1 MIHAAVSH
9 IANQLNQFLKR
20 SFDLNEDVVVMSNIS
35 EPDGTLAPNINNKL
49 AVFLVNI
56 EKDTTSN
63 RHQGGSGGFELSASS
78 YPPIFLNLYVM
89 VAANFSGGN
98 YAEAL
103 KFLSNAVSFF
113 QRQPVFDHQQT
124 PDLDRRINKLVM
136 EIENLNMQ
144 DLSSLWGMLSGKYQP
159 SILYKVRMVAFESGD
174 VLSQISPI
182 KGVQASLD

>member
-20 SFDLNEDVVVMSNIS
+20 SFDLNEDVVMLSNIS
-35 EPDGTLAPNINNKL
+35 ESDGTLVPNINNKL
-49 AVFLVNI
+49 VVFLVNI
-56 EKDTTSN
+56 EKDTASP
-63 RHQGGSGGFELSASS
+63 RHQGGLGGFDLSSS
-78 YPPIFLNLYVM
+78 GYPPVFLNLYVM
-89 VAANFSGGN
+89 IAANFSGGN
-98 YAEAL
+98 YSEAL

-124 PDLDRRINKLVM
+124 PDLDRRIDKLVLD
-136 EIENLNMQ
+136 IENLNMQ

-174 VLSQISPI
+174 VLSQITLI
-182 KGVQASLD
+182 KGYQASVD